1 MCNLKAGFIL
11 FSCDGESLTRPDWI
25 LERRDR
31 GRSMAVI
38 RGKAMVPRLDPEE
51 AVLVDMIAGALD
63 QGDCFDF
70 SYAPQDGDVLKIK
83 SGERWY
89 RLLFEAGRWGRD
101 ESTSLTGWRGQM
113 VPHLDGCVKHP

>member
-1 MCNLKAGFIL
+1 MCNVKAGFIL
-11 FSCDGESLTRPDWI
+11 CSCDGETLSNPDWI

-31 GRSMAVI
+31 GRPLSVR
-38 RGKAMVPRLDPEE
+38 RGKALVPRLDVEE
-51 AVLVDMIAGALD
+51 AVLVDMIAATLD

-101 ESTSLTGWRGQM
+101 ESTSLTGWRAQM